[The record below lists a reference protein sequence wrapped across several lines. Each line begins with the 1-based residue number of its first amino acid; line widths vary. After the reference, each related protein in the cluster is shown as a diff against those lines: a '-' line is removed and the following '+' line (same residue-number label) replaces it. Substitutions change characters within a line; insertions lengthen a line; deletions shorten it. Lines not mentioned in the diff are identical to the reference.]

1 MYEDRPQI
9 SATFRQP
16 RCVSTIETKDVKKYQ
31 GDILSYMDLSYPEIG
46 QKIEENRAIDE
57 ELVNKIMDAVK
68 EYKG

>member
-1 MYEDRPQI
+1 MCLTP
-9 SATFRQP
+9 
-16 RCVSTIETKDVKKYQ
+16 IETKDVKKYQ

>member
-1 MYEDRPQI
+1 MASSRSD
-9 SATFRQP
+9 ANHGVFD
-16 RCVSTIETKDVKKYQ
+16 TIETKDVKKYQ

>member
-1 MYEDRPQI
+1 MTLIMANHGVFD
-9 SATFRQP
+9 
-16 RCVSTIETKDVKKYQ
+16 TIETKEVKKYQ

-57 ELVNKIMDAVK
+57 ELVNEIMDAVK

>member
-1 MYEDRPQI
+1 MTLIMANHGVFD
-9 SATFRQP
+9 
-16 RCVSTIETKDVKKYQ
+16 TIETKEVKKYQ

>member
-1 MYEDRPQI
+1 MTLIMANHGVFD
-9 SATFRQP
+9 
-16 RCVSTIETKDVKKYQ
+16 TIETKDVKKYQ